1 MGDLLSILQESRL
14 FRALPE
20 KVIRESILPQGTL
33 RRFEKQA
40 IIIDAQ
46 ECVDRFGVVIEGRVQ
61 ILQMFADGLTSL
73 MQTLRPSYLLGVDLI
88 CTENRRA
95 PYYAVAASEV
105 LVFFLPAELLLM
117 PGPLPEG
124 DRQEV
129 CRQLLTFISNEN
141 MRKHYR
147 LAILSQRSLR
157 SRILTYL
164 SMQAER
170 RGTNSFQIPF
180 SREEM
185 ADFLCVNRSKLSHE
199 LSLMEQEGLIR
210 FRKNHFTLLA
220 AGESLSTWTRFVL
233 AGAE

>member
-1 MGDLLSILQESRL
+1 MGDLMPVLQECRL
-14 FRALPE
+14 FRTLPE
-20 KVIRESILPQGTL
+20 NVIRENILPQGTL

-40 IIIDAQ
+40 VIIDAQ
-46 ECVDRFGVVIEGRVQ
+46 ECVDRFGIVIAGRIQ
-61 ILQMFADGLTSL
+61 ILQMFSDGLTSL
-73 MQTLRPSYLLGVDLI
+73 MQTLRPSYLLGADLI

-105 LVFFLPAELLLM
+105 LAFFLPAELLM
-117 PGPLPEG
+117 TPGALPERERLEAG
-124 DRQEV
+124 
-129 CRQLLTFISNEN
+129 RQLLTFISNEN

-164 SMQAER
+164 TMQAER
-170 RGTNSFQIPF
+170 RGANSFQIPF

-210 FRKNHFTLLA
+210 FRKNCFTLLT
-220 AGESLSTWTRFVL
+220 AGERLSTWTAL
-233 AGAE
+233 T

>member
-1 MGDLLSILQESRL
+1 MRDLISVLQECRL

-20 KVIRESILPQGTL
+20 EVIRESVLPQGTP

-40 IIIDAQ
+40 VIIDAQ
-46 ECVDRFGVVIEGRVQ
+46 ECVDRFGIVIEGRIQ
-61 ILQMFADGLTSL
+61 ILQMFSDGLTSL

-95 PYYAVAASEV
+95 PYYAVAASEALV
-105 LVFFLPAELLLM
+105 LFLPAELLLT
-117 PGPLPEG
+117 PGLLPE
-124 DRQEV
+124 RARLEA

-157 SRILTYL
+157 SRILIYL
-164 SMQAER
+164 TMQAER
-170 RGTNSFQIPF
+170 RGSNSFQIPF

-199 LSLMEQEGLIR
+199 LSLMEREGLIR
-210 FRKNHFTLLA
+210 FRKNRFTLLA
-220 AGESLSTWTRFVL
+220 AGEKLSTWTAL
-233 AGAE
+233 T

>member
-1 MGDLLSILQESRL
+1 MSDLMSVLQSCRL

-20 KVIRESILPQGTL
+20 KVIRDGILPQGTL

-40 IIIDAQ
+40 VIIDAQ
-46 ECVDRFGVVIEGRVQ
+46 ECVDHFGIVIEGRVQ
-61 ILQMFADGLTSL
+61 ILQIFTDGLTSL
-73 MQTLRPSYLLGVDLI
+73 MQTLHPSYLLGADLI

-95 PYYAVAASEV
+95 PYYAVSASEV
-105 LVFFLPAELLLM
+105 LAFFLPAELLMM
-117 PGPLPEG
+117 PGTLPEG
-124 DRQEV
+124 ERLEV
-129 CRQLLTFISNEN
+129 FRQLLTFISNEN

-164 SMQAER
+164 TMQAER
-170 RGTNSFQIPF
+170 RGSNSFQIPF

-210 FRKNHFTLLA
+210 FRKNYFTLLA
-220 AGESLSTWTRFVL
+220 AGEKLSTWTAL
-233 AGAE
+233 T